1 MLFYIGKGKEQYI
14 SIYYMCSCGSFHE
27 QRAVQH
33 SLQNNCSISKNTTIK
48 RMSKR
53 KSTLDDVHQAGEG
66 GLVLMVVLSV
76 LFL

>member
-1 MLFYIGKGKEQYI
+1 
-14 SIYYMCSCGSFHE
+14 
-27 QRAVQH
+27 
-33 SLQNNCSISKNTTIK
+33 
-48 RMSKR
+48 MSKR